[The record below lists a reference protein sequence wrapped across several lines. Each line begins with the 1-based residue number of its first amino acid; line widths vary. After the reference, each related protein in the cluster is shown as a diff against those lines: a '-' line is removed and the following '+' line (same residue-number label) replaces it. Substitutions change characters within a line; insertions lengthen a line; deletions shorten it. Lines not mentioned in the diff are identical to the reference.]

1 MFGLLNYL
9 SYSVRS
15 IMLTIIKQVI
25 IKHNLRVDSQI
36 SGYLRIHH
44 DPKCALRPCSVLLL
58 EKKCLATI
66 VSLEANTIYPKS
78 CVTNMKFLIT

>member
-66 VSLEANTIYPKS
+66 VSLEAKTIYPKS
-78 CVTNMKFLIT
+78 CATNMKFLIT